1 MIRFFVMLLIMCIIS
16 IEMLLSQ
23 PEEHQDLKWAIQS
36 NFTYTVKF
44 TNDGKNL
51 ISAAIDEKPKIWD
64 VESGQMIKQYHGM
77 NVGIMKLDVS
87 KDDRYIAAVN
97 DLGEI
102 TIWNLYEGDIV
113 KKITDFSKS
122 TKKYNGNNIFFSNN
136 CEYLI
141 SKLTIANNEGTTNWL
156 AIWST
161 KNWELIKK
169 VEIRGYSIALS
180 KNDSLIAFA
189 NDLHSIEKGYLC
201 IGIYEF
207 PSLNKVAET
216 KPNESRNVLFSPDGK
231 YLISQSFSG
240 YRKWN
245 TKDWSLAGTYG
256 LYDDTDFGY
265 AISPDGNYLIGF
277 AFWSKFS
284 VVIDLNDG
292 QIFNVYKNNYIYNES
307 TTCLSYDISNDMKY
321 IAVGAWNGVYVL
333 NSRWDITSVKDK
345 QFGNSSLFSI
355 YPNPASDYITIQF
368 YKGLK
373 PFVTVDSPSN
383 KELQLFASDK
393 VQIFDVLGIEVCQSS
408 LIDITTHNN
417 SQSGMI
423 DLLKIDVTYLPAG
436 MYFIRFG
443 NMVEKFVKM

>member
-1 MIRFFVMLLIMCIIS
+1 MNRFFVMLLIMYFIS

-87 KDDRYIAAVN
+87 KDDKYVAAVN

-113 KKITDFSKS
+113 KKITDFPKS

-169 VEIRGYSIALS
+169 VEIRG
-180 KNDSLIAFA
+180 
-189 NDLHSIEKGYLC
+189 
-201 IGIYEF
+201 
-207 PSLNKVAET
+207 ET
-216 KPNESRNVLFSPDGK
+216 NAS
-231 YLISQSFSG
+231 
-240 YRKWN
+240 
-245 TKDWSLAGTYG
+245 TKTSWLLDVG
-256 LYDDTDFGY
+256 
-265 AISPDGNYLIGF
+265 
-277 AFWSKFS
+277 
-284 VVIDLNDG
+284 VI
-292 QIFNVYKNNYIYNES
+292 
-307 TTCLSYDISNDMKY
+307 
-321 IAVGAWNGVYVL
+321 
-333 NSRWDITSVKDK
+333 
-345 QFGNSSLFSI
+345 
-355 YPNPASDYITIQF
+355 
-368 YKGLK
+368 
-373 PFVTVDSPSN
+373 
-383 KELQLFASDK
+383 
-393 VQIFDVLGIEVCQSS
+393 
-408 LIDITTHNN
+408 
-417 SQSGMI
+417 
-423 DLLKIDVTYLPAG
+423 KIL
-436 MYFIRFG
+436 
-443 NMVEKFVKM
+443 E